1 MISVRGFST
10 QQIVLD
16 KQIDKP
22 LAELPQ
28 KETVIDYLPVL
39 NATRKFFTA
48 GESSKKLKVVL
59 QRKIC

>member
-16 KQIDKP
+16 KQIEKP

-39 NATRKFFTA
+39 HATRQFFTA

-59 QRKIC
+59 